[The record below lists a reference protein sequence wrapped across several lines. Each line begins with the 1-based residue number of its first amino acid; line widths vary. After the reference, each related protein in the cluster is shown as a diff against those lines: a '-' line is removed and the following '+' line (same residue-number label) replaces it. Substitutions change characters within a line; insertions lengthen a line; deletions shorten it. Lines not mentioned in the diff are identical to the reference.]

1 MKKLTD
7 NDKFMIH
14 ALIKDNINQRI
25 NEINKFPVGKI
36 NTHGAKV
43 TEETLDYQK
52 RCLERMQNLSKS
64 FAETW
69 RG

>member
-1 MKKLTD
+1 MKKLTH
-7 NDKFMIH
+7 NDKIMIH

-36 NTHGAKV
+36 NAHGVKV
-43 TEETLDYQK
+43 TEEILNYK
-52 RCLERMQNLSKS
+52 NSCLKRMQDLSKS